1 MKKTRTITRLIGI
14 CALLFALALT
24 LASCGE
30 CEHTYT
36 DLCDTSCNE
45 CGESRT
51 APHDYAD
58 ATCTLPSTCK
68 DCGATTGDSLGHAPL
83 EDDGDCTTSVPC
95 DNCDEPAIPA
105 RDAHEAG
112 EDDGDCLTEVI
123 CKHCTVVVIP
133 ADQNHDIDPEYKSD
147 SELHWHECKRD
158 NCTVHLNEG
167 EHAGEDDGDCTT
179 PVICST
185 CKLTLIEAKES
196 HTVGATSLDCEEC
209 EKTATVLVKIDGKD
223 LYLTSITDALL
234 AVADTTESNPATVR
248 LLDNYTSSKPLSAN
262 GYFTLDLNGNTIEN
276 TADYSYVI
284 MIKSGYLTIV
294 DTADD
299 GTLKSQYGVS
309 VLPNAGLTISS
320 GTIDSSVA
328 YGIQGHQN
336 STIVIEGTA
345 TVKCDK
351 LYGVSTNTASL
362 YIKGGTLQGKIA
374 ILYTSPKE
382 IIISGGTIIGSISN
396 NGPKDSIHPL
406 IIGGS
411 FPGGIAL
418 TDNCAPIDQLI
429 GGGHGYFI
437 NDEPV
442 TVEAGAKKLEG
453 SIVVKKFSFL
463 YDEAINTYYVST
475 AEGFAQAIAEAQL
488 TGTADNVA
496 TIKLTDSISY
506 VFETKDAPAF
516 TIESGVVALD
526 LNGYTFDLIA
536 ADGVGIKV
544 KSATLIVNDSAGGG
558 KYITNSAYV
567 LSVSTQGSLTV
578 NGGHFETTYDRG
590 FCVHGFEAKSIIING
605 GSFKTN
611 WVAINPQNTPEFVF
625 SGGSVEAG
633 VTAISLRD
641 NTWTIIGG
649 TFNGGE
655 QDFAGD
661 PTGKLGFDPETGE
674 GAYFPGGLTLYY
686 GTLQQALAE
695 GAGYFDANGNQITEG
710 LDGQIIEGDVYV
722 KRIPTE

>member
-1 MKKTRTITRLIGI
+1 MKKTRNITRLFAIFATLI
-14 CALLFALALT
+14 ALALT

-36 DLCDTSCNE
+36 DSCDTSCNE
-45 CGESRT
+45 CGASRT
-51 APHDYAD
+51 ALHDYSD
-58 ATCTLPSTCK
+58 ATCTTPKTCK
-68 DCGATTGDSLGHAPL
+68 DCGATEGDALGHTPL
-83 EDDGDCTTSVPC
+83 EDDGDCTTSVGC
-95 DNCDEPAIPA
+95 ENCSDTAIPA

-112 EDDGDCLTEVI
+112 EDDGDCTTEVI

-133 ADQNHDIDPEYKSD
+133 AEHNHDIDPEYKSD

-167 EHAGEDDGDCTT
+167 EHAHEDDGDCTT
-179 PVICST
+179 PVICPT
-185 CKLTLIEAKES
+185 CKLTLTEAKES
-196 HTVGATSLDCEEC
+196 HTVPNDNLDCEEC

-248 LLDNYTSSKPLSAN
+248 LLDNYTSSKPLSTN

-284 MIKSGYLTIV
+284 MIKSGHLTIV

-299 GTLKSQYGVS
+299 GTLKSQYGVC
-309 VLPNAGLTISS
+309 VLANTGLTISS

-328 YGIQGHQN
+328 YGIHAHQN
-336 STIVIEGTA
+336 STVVIEGTA
-345 TVKCDK
+345 TVRCDK
-351 LYGVSTNTASL
+351 LYAVSTSTANL
-362 YIKGGTLQGKIA
+362 YIKGGTLQGKFA
-374 ILYTSPKE
+374 IIYSSPKE
-382 IIISGGTIIGSISN
+382 IIISGGTIIGIINN
-396 NGPKDSIHPL
+396 NGSKDSIHPV

-418 TDNCAPIDQLI
+418 TDNCAPLDQLI
-429 GGGHGYFI
+429 GSGHGYFI
-437 NDEPV
+437 NDELV

-453 SIVVKKFSFL
+453 NVVVKKYGIL

-475 AEGFAQAIAEAQL
+475 AEGFARAIAEAQL
-488 TGTADNVA
+488 TGTEDNVA
-496 TIKLTDSISY
+496 TIKLTSNISY
-506 VFETKDAPAF
+506 EFETKDTPAF
-516 TIESGVVALD
+516 IIESGVVALD
-526 LNGYTFDLIA
+526 LNGYTFDLTVA
-536 ADGVGIKV
+536 GGVGIKV
-544 KSATLIVNDSAGGG
+544 KSAALIVNDSAGGG
-558 KYITNSAYV
+558 KYITNSGYV
-567 LSVSTQGSLTV
+567 LSVSEQGSLTV

-590 FCVHGFEAKSIIING
+590 FCVFGYEAKSIIING
-605 GSFKTN
+605 GSYKSN
-611 WVAINPQNTPEFVF
+611 WVAFYPQDTAEFIF
-625 SGGSVEAG
+625 SGGSVESG
-633 VTAISLRD
+633 VTTISLSRD

-649 TFNGGE
+649 TFSGGKH
-655 QDFAGD
+655 DFEGD

-695 GAGYFDANGNQITEG
+695 DAGYFDANGNRITEG
-710 LDGQIIEGDVYV
+710 LDGQTIEGDVYV
-722 KRIPTE
+722 KRI